1 MHVAL
6 RVALLATGM
15 VVAVPAAF
23 AGQPWPE
30 AGAAAL
36 ALLHSG
42 AAPALGPPIPTADL
56 PSLKVMYAAEPGA
69 LFWFD
74 GVSPRGAVA
83 GCIDMLAR
91 ADLSGLDPADY
102 GASSLSA
109 RWAALTAGPRP
120 SAAEAAQFDV
130 GLSAALMRLLGDV
143 HQGRVDPRS
152 VAFDIDVSGKRLD
165 LPAVLRSARDGGG
178 CAAAFAAAE
187 PPFAA
192 YRRLVQALAG
202 YRAMAAQGEPPL
214 LPDLGPRVKKI
225 EPGKPWPG
233 VSPLDARL
241 RALGDLPMSAP
252 PPSTAPDGTPLY
264 AGAIVD
270 GVKHY
275 QDRHALEPDGV
286 IGPGTITALNTPFT
300 ARIRQ
305 IELAL
310 ERMRWLP
317 LLPDA
322 SAIFVNI
329 PLFMLWALERD
340 RPNSVFRMRVVAG
353 KSAGHATPIFIGK
366 LKYVVFRPYWNPPPN
381 IVKREIVPHAR
392 RDPGYLDRQNMEIVE
407 SGADDAPALPATPE
421 NLSRVLAGKL
431 TLRQR
436 PGEKNSLGLAKFI
449 FPNAN
454 NVYMHGTPVP
464 SLFSRARRD
473 FSHGCIRVEDP
484 TRLAEWVLRDDP
496 QWTRARIEKAMA
508 GDRPLQVNLKVPIPV
523 IVFDDTVMVDAEGT
537 VHFSDDYYKHDARLA
552 EALRRPR

>member
-1 MHVAL
+1 M
-6 RVALLATGM
+6 
-15 VVAVPAAF
+15 
-23 AGQPWPE
+23 
-30 AGAAAL
+30 
-36 ALLHSG
+36 
-42 AAPALGPPIPTADL
+42 
-56 PSLKVMYAAEPGA
+56 
-69 LFWFD
+69 
-74 GVSPRGAVA
+74 
-83 GCIDMLAR
+83 
-91 ADLSGLDPADY
+91 
-102 GASSLSA
+102 
-109 RWAALTAGPRP
+109 
-120 SAAEAAQFDV
+120 
-130 GLSAALMRLLGDV
+130 
-143 HQGRVDPRS
+143 
-152 VAFDIDVSGKRLD
+152 
-165 LPAVLRSARDGGG
+165 
-178 CAAAFAAAE
+178 
-187 PPFAA
+187 
-192 YRRLVQALAG
+192 
-202 YRAMAAQGEPPL
+202 
-214 LPDLGPRVKKI
+214 
-225 EPGKPWPG
+225 
-233 VSPLDARL
+233 
-241 RALGDLPMSAP
+241 
-252 PPSTAPDGTPLY
+252 
-264 AGAIVD
+264 
-270 GVKHY
+270 KHY

-523 IVFDDTVMVDAEGT
+523 IVFYDTVMVDAEGT